1 MYICIYVYMYIYVY
15 IYICILHT
23 TTPTHNI
30 HMMLYLY
37 TFVVM
42 HMRICTQYFIC
53 GYIYIYTHLCCMYM
67 QTHIISPVVPQK
79 TTRNHS
85 LNHWKLGP
93 WRCMA
98 SCFFLLRQ
106 FEDVLVYLKSIKCLG
121 RSQGWSLL
129 DDGETWPICSLNGGL

>member
-1 MYICIYVYMYIYVY
+1 MYIYVY
-15 IYICILHT
+15 IYVYCIQPHPHTQYSHDVIFVHICSHAHADMHT
-23 TTPTHNI
+23 I
-30 HMMLYLY
+30 
-37 TFVVM
+37 F
-42 HMRICTQYFIC
+42 HMRV
-53 GYIYIYTHLCCMYM
+53 YIYTHLCYMYM